1 VAYDDSARLIWS
13 LTTSGIGTTIAGNG
27 NSGPYAAPA
36 PGAPNAL
43 NARTAVDLR
52 RADDLELMVY
62 VTGKASTPALVVGL
76 GIYDDQGN
84 LYQPAAFQLTPT
96 LTTVP
101 VGSMLA
107 IGRHAGSAG
116 TYVTLPE
123 WGQVYWT
130 CSGGSV
136 TGAEIALYVR

>member
-1 VAYDDSARLIWS
+1 MGSALGDRATLIWS
-13 LTTSGIGTTIAGNG
+13 LAQSGIGTTISGNG
-27 NSGPYAAPA
+27 NSGPYSTA
-36 PGAPNAL
+36 NM
-43 NARTAVDLR
+43 NKVTAVDLR
-52 RADDLELMVY
+52 WMDDLEIMVY
-62 VTGKASTPALVVGL
+62 VTAKVTTPTLVVGL

-84 LYQPAAFQLTPT
+84 LYTPTAFQVTPV

-101 VGSMLA
+101 VGSLLA

-116 TYVTLPE
+116 TYVALPE

-136 TGAEIALYVR
+136 TGVEIALYGR